1 MGCAQSRIENEE
13 AVVRCKERRQW
24 MKSAVSARNAFA
36 AAHSAYAVQL
46 KNVGAALGEL
56 GQGESYEPNRP
67 SSSSSAAAE
76 SSASVAPIQP
86 PTDAFLPPPP
96 PPTEFS
102 AVPIQRS
109 RSMPDLPNKL
119 PSKIKPEAAIR
130 EDDDEGEEEAEAD
143 DEEEEEEEEE
153 ERGTRLKRRHRTA
166 RATAGFAS
174 PSPPPPV
181 PSPPPP
187 YSTPPPLPTDSNPN
201 GMENKWDFWSP
212 MDHTM
217 LPPSLDPLDAI
228 RSERPDA
235 PDEKL
240 NTPSPAPR
248 TANHHDD
255 EPLTPEK
262 DVSEPP
268 LPPKVPKK
276 LKQGRNVHHQHA
288 QSASTLD
295 AKRGEIILATRP
307 SVSLSKVLL
316 ELDDHFLKASEST
329 HDVLK
334 MLEAT
339 RMHYH
344 SNFADSR
351 GHIDHSARVMR
362 VITWNRSFKG
372 VSGTEGKKDDFDDDD
387 DKWETHATVLDKIL
401 AWEKKLYDE
410 VKVFYFGLVYH
421 QPNLASCY
429 PMMRLKGFLTTLSSF
444 LIWRKLQKSLLVIV
458 HSVRS
463 WARWQI
469 CSSLL
474 GFWHS
479 SSLPFLSCY
488 KGQLDVGSWCLH
500 SDCVH
505 EKKLLEMSLLHWH
518 EDWVYLCFDHLL
530 ANVSV
535 MDFYL
540 LSPIWAG
547 ELMKIEYQW
556 KAALLQ
562 RQNNRG
568 ASTETLERTKAVV
581 SHLQTRLIVDM
592 QSVDS
597 TVFEIE
603 RLRDKQLYPKLV
615 DLVDGMAKMW
625 QVMHKHHSDQLKIVN
640 ALDISNAP
648 KETSEVQYKRTLQLF
663 RIVKAWHTHFCGLV
677 SYQKEYVT
685 VLNSWLKL
693 SVIPIET
700 GLKDKE
706 KVSSS
711 HRPPIQPFVHTWHD
725 HLQKIPHEPAA
736 NAIQSFSAV
745 IDSIRTLQDEE
756 IKQKEKREEMHRE
769 YLRKNRA
776 FEDWYHKHE
785 HKMMKSTV
793 GAPESAEGTTEK
805 DQMEERRSYVQSLKT
820 TLEGEVE
827 VHRRLLKQVREKTAT
842 SLKTHLPELFRA
854 MSEFADFCT
863 RMYTSLKLIADQSQ
877 QHTHSPA

>member
-119 PSKIKPEAAIR
+119 PSKIKPEASIR

-187 YSTPPPLPTDSNPN
+187 YSTPPSLPTDSNPN
-201 GMENKWDFWSP
+201 GMENKWDYWLP

-228 RSERPDA
+228 RSERADA

-262 DVSEPP
+262 DVIEPP

-410 VKVFYFGLVYH
+410 VK
-421 QPNLASCY
+421 
-429 PMMRLKGFLTTLSSF
+429 
-444 LIWRKLQKSLLVIV
+444 
-458 HSVRS
+458 
-463 WARWQI
+463 
-469 CSSLL
+469 
-474 GFWHS
+474 
-479 SSLPFLSCY
+479 
-488 KGQLDVGSWCLH
+488 
-500 SDCVH
+500 
-505 EKKLLEMSLLHWH
+505 
-518 EDWVYLCFDHLL
+518 
-530 ANVSV
+530 
-535 MDFYL
+535 
-540 LSPIWAG
+540 AG

-756 IKQKEKREEMHRE
+756 IKQKEKWEEMHRE

-827 VHRRLLKQVREKTAT
+827 AHRRLLKQVREKTAT

-854 MSEFADFCT
+854 MSEFADYCT

>member
-410 VKVFYFGLVYH
+410 VK
-421 QPNLASCY
+421 
-429 PMMRLKGFLTTLSSF
+429 
-444 LIWRKLQKSLLVIV
+444 
-458 HSVRS
+458 
-463 WARWQI
+463 
-469 CSSLL
+469 
-474 GFWHS
+474 
-479 SSLPFLSCY
+479 
-488 KGQLDVGSWCLH
+488 
-500 SDCVH
+500 
-505 EKKLLEMSLLHWH
+505 
-518 EDWVYLCFDHLL
+518 
-530 ANVSV
+530 
-535 MDFYL
+535 
-540 LSPIWAG
+540 AG